1 MTRALRTG
9 LLVATL
15 APALAVAKPAAP
27 AAPALGG
34 SLRSMVRQ
42 NAVAQQEEFA
52 FVRTAGQ
59 LRALAGEGVLERI
72 ESSADVRLLP
82 YVHPYARPEVRLFV
96 ERLGAQYR
104 ASTGQPLVVTSLVR
118 PTAEQPSNSHRLS
131 VHPAGMALD
140 LRVPADAKSR
150 AWLERTLLALEAK
163 GVLDVTREYHPPH
176 YHVAVFPAEY
186 RAYVAAHAIG
196 STPAAPKAEPMLAP
210 AVAPVVAPA
219 PARAAAAP
227 AGRITVATSGLPV
240 GALPLGALPLGAFAM
255 LATVG
260 GVVTIVRWRS
270 ARRVSLAG

>member
-15 APALAVAKPAAP
+15 APAIAGATP

-34 SLRSMVRQ
+34 SLKSMVRQ

-52 FVRTAGQ
+52 FVRTTGQ
-59 LRALAGEGVLERI
+59 LRALADEGVLERI
-72 ESSADVRLLP
+72 ENSADVRLLS

-104 ASTGQPLVVTSLVR
+104 AITGQPLVVTSLVR
-118 PTAEQPSNSHRLS
+118 PTGEQPSNAHRLS

-140 LRVPADAKSR
+140 LRVPADAGSR

-163 GVLDVTREYHPPH
+163 GVLDVTREHRPPH

-186 RAYVAAHAIG
+186 RAYVAARPIAPTRAPDAG
-196 STPAAPKAEPMLAP
+196 PVVMAAE
-210 AVAPVVAPA
+210 APVVAPA
-219 PARAAAAP
+219 PVGAP
-227 AGRITVATSGLPV
+227 VVAPTVTTAGLPL
-240 GALPLGALPLGAFAM
+240 GTLPLGAVAALVAA
-255 LATVG
+255 A
-260 GVVTIVRWRS
+260 GVVTIVRWRN
-270 ARRVSLAG
+270 ARRVPLAG